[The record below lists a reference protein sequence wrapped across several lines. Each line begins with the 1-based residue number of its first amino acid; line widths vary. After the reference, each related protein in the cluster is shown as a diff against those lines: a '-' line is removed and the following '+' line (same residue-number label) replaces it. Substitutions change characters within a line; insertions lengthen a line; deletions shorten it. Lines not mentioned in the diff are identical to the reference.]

1 MEVKDLDSPEVTE
14 TLPPPSPLEGS
25 SVEPVR
31 APGYVAPAGRS
42 EGGQSSGSSAG
53 GGASAGGGE
62 GPRRSSAQGKGSSG
76 PPAEKK
82 KVVLQAARAGY
93 GRVGRPA
100 QLLCNHFAVK
110 LTNVTDVYHYNVM

>member
-1 MEVKDLDSPEVTE
+1 MEVKDLDSPGE
-14 TLPPPSPLEGS
+14 TLPPPPPLEGS

-31 APGYVAPAGRS
+31 APGYVPPAGRS
-42 EGGQSSGSSAG
+42 EGGLSSGSSA

-62 GPRRSSAQGKGSSG
+62 GPPRSSAQGKGSSG

-93 GRVGRPA
+93 GRAGRPA

-110 LTNVTDVYHYNVM
+110 LTNVTDVYHYNVI